1 MESPCIKICTYNP
14 ETGLCQGC
22 GRTLEEIGA
31 WFSMSD
37 QERRAVMEKLPARL
51 KDKGLRQMPRPS
63 N

>member
-1 MESPCIKICTYNP
+1 MDSPCIKICTYNP

-37 QERRAVMEKLPARL
+37 DERRVVMEKLPARL
-51 KDKGLRQMPRPS
+51 KDIRQMSRPS
-63 N
+63 S